1 MSEVDSSNV
10 PQTDTR
16 PSLETDRLI
25 LRPFGKT
32 DEDAVF
38 RICGEKEIAANTRTI
53 PHPYPRAQAV
63 KWIEAQP
70 EMWENG
76 KAAVF
81 AICLKSTRELVGAVG
96 LEINEQDQNA
106 ELGYWIDKQHWGKG
120 IGTEAAAE
128 AIRFGFADLAV
139 HKIHAHH
146 ITSNP
151 ASGRVMEKIGM
162 VKEGLMRGHI
172 RKWGR
177 FYDVVFYGIL
187 NSDWQNR

>member
-63 KWIEAQP
+63 K
-70 EMWENG
+70 
-76 KAAVF
+76 
-81 AICLKSTRELVGAVG
+81 LSL
-96 LEINEQDQNA
+96 
-106 ELGYWIDKQHWGKG
+106 
-120 IGTEAAAE
+120 
-128 AIRFGFADLAV
+128 
-139 HKIHAHH
+139 IH
-146 ITSNP
+146 I
-151 ASGRVMEKIGM
+151 
-162 VKEGLMRGHI
+162 
-172 RKWGR
+172 
-177 FYDVVFYGIL
+177 
-187 NSDWQNR
+187 